1 MTIDLIW
8 DVKLYNFRSTV
19 CRAVGEV
26 NIQND
31 QHDNNKR
38 KGVSLNLRVDRD
50 PFLLS
55 TIQNQGNVLVFTALW
70 EVLLD
75 QRPRAHTA
83 TIITTTACMCTAC
96 PLPPLLFPIVSY
108 VNALRW
114 HEMQRIGPMT
124 PHLHNN
130 ILSTSFLRTKT
141 RPGPTLCR
149 KEIWVCCLPLGSW
162 NAKTKTHKKTVR
174 LATVGWEWCNITY
187 EAHFFFSPILCTSV
201 VFLGDRM
208 SFCLWNNSHLML
220 QSVQYVLL
228 KLVSGNY

>member
-1 MTIDLIW
+1 MFCYMIYLYDIFVKLCTHFFRYFVNTVMDQYPDVWNNGMYCMTIDLIW
-8 DVKLYNFRSTV
+8 DVKLYNFRSAV
-19 CRAVGEV
+19 CRPVGEI

-31 QHDNNKR
+31 QHDNSKQR
-38 KGVSLNLRVDRD
+38 CQSQPQGWQRSL
-50 PFLLS
+50 S
-55 TIQNQGNVLVFTALW
+55 SHYYTNQGNVLVFTALR

-83 TIITTTACMCTAC
+83 TIITTTACTCTAC
-96 PLPPLLFPIVSY
+96 PLAPLSGGPIVSY

-130 ILSTSFLRTKT
+130 MLSASFLRTKT

-162 NAKTKTHKKTVR
+162 NAKNKQNQKKR
-174 LATVGWEWCNITY
+174 LG
-187 EAHFFFSPILCTSV
+187 
-201 VFLGDRM
+201 
-208 SFCLWNNSHLML
+208 
-220 QSVQYVLL
+220 
-228 KLVSGNY
+228 